1 MKGEKMKT
9 HVFLIGSK
17 GIPAQYGG
25 FETFVEKLTA
35 GKISKEIFYHVSCMD
50 NDEKHFEYNGAD
62 CFNVK
67 LPLPGPL
74 GRMLHVSRALSKI
87 ETWRKTNYKERVV
100 VYILGY
106 RIGPFLKFHAKKL
119 KKMNVKIYSNPDG
132 LEWKRDKWNAMEKAF
147 LKYCEKCLV
156 SYSDLLICDSQSIES
171 YIREKYKDKS
181 VKTTYIAYGAEVQ
194 KSTCSAEKLQAW
206 YDAFGL
212 KKKEYYLG
220 VGRFVPENNFE
231 TMLAEFIKSK
241 TKRDLVLITNVE
253 HNKFYDKLKKTT
265 GFDKDP
271 RIKFVGTVYD
281 QELLKKIREEAYG
294 YLHGHSVGGT
304 NPSLLEALGS
314 TDLNL
319 LFDVGFNKE
328 VGEDFSFYWNLNNG
342 SLSGLIDEVDNLG
355 DDKITEYGNKAKVKI
370 LNDFQWKSIC
380 EKYEEVLQNE
390 EI

>member
-1 MKGEKMKT
+1 MKT

-35 GKISKEIFYHVSCMD
+35 GKIDKDIYYHVSCMD
-50 NDEKHFEYNGAD
+50 NDERHFEYNGAD

-67 LPLPGPL
+67 TPLPGPI
-74 GRMLHVSRALSKI
+74 GRMLHVSRVLSQI
-87 ETWRKTNYKERVV
+87 ETWRKTNYEETVI

-106 RIGPFLKFHAKKL
+106 RVGPFLKLHAKKL

-132 LEWKRDKWNAMEKAF
+132 LEWKRDKWSSIEKEF

-156 SYSDLLICDSQSIES
+156 KCSDLLICDSQSLES
-171 YIREKYKDKS
+171 YIHEKYMDKS

-194 KSTCSAEKLQAW
+194 KSNCSDEKLQIW
-206 YDAFGL
+206 YNNFGL
-212 KKKEYYLG
+212 KKNEYYLV

-231 TMLAEFIKSK
+231 TIISEFIKSK

-253 HNKFYDKLKKTT
+253 HNKYYNKLKNKT
-265 GFDKDP
+265 GFGKDS

-281 QELLKKIREEAYG
+281 QELLKKIREEAYA

-319 LFDVGFNKE
+319 LYDVGFNKE
-328 VGEDFSFYWNLNNG
+328 VGGDFSFYWNHADG
-342 SLSGLIDEVDNLG
+342 SLADLIDIADKLS
-355 DDKITEYGNKAKVKI
+355 DDERAERGKKAKERI
-370 LNDFQWKSIC
+370 INDFHWKSIC
-380 EKYEEVLQNE
+380 EKYEKVWQNE
-390 EI
+390 AME

>member
-1 MKGEKMKT
+1 MRM

-35 GKISKEIFYHVSCMD
+35 GKIDKEIYYHVSCMD
-50 NDEKHFEYNGAD
+50 NDERHFEYNGAD

-67 LPLPGPL
+67 MPLPGPI
-74 GRMLHVSRALSKI
+74 GRMLHVSRVLSQI
-87 ETWRKTNYKERVV
+87 EIWLKANYEESAII
-100 VYILGY
+100 YILGY
-106 RIGPFLKFHAKKL
+106 RVGPFLKRHTKRL
-119 KKMNVKIYSNPDG
+119 KKRNVKIYSNPDG
-132 LEWKRDKWNAMEKAF
+132 LEWKRDKWNSIEKVF

-156 SYSDLLICDSQSIES
+156 SCSDLLICDSQSIES

-194 KSTCSAEKLQAW
+194 KSACSEEKLQLW
-206 YDAFGL
+206 YDRFGL
-212 KKKEYYLG
+212 KKNEYYLV

-231 TMLAEFIKSK
+231 RIISEFTKSE

-253 HNKFYDKLKKTT
+253 HNKFYDKLKKKT

-304 NPSLLEALGS
+304 NPSLLEALSS
-314 TDLNL
+314 TNLNL
-319 LFDVGFNKE
+319 LYDVGFNKE
-328 VGEDFSFYWNLNNG
+328 VGGDFSFYWDLEDD
-342 SLSGLIDEVDNLG
+342 SLAGLINIVDKLSNDE
-355 DDKITEYGNKAKVKI
+355 IAEHGNKAKMRI

-380 EKYEEVLQNE
+380 EKYEEVWRIE
-390 EI
+390 AME

>member
-1 MKGEKMKT
+1 MKT
-9 HVFLIGSK
+9 HIFLIGSK

-35 GKISKEIFYHVSCMD
+35 GKIDKDIYYHVSCMD
-50 NDEKHFEYNGAD
+50 NDERHFEYNGAD

-67 LPLPGPL
+67 TPLPGPI
-74 GRMLHVSRALSKI
+74 GRMLHVSRVLSQI
-87 ETWRKTNYKERVV
+87 ETWRKTNYEETAI

-106 RIGPFLKFHAKKL
+106 RVGPFLKRHAKKL
-119 KKMNVKIYSNPDG
+119 KRMNVKIYSNPDG
-132 LEWKRDKWNAMEKAF
+132 LEWKRDKWNSVEKAF

-156 SYSDLLICDSQSIES
+156 NCSDLLICDSQSIES
-171 YIREKYKDKS
+171 YILEKYMDKS

-194 KSTCSAEKLQAW
+194 KSNCSDEKLQLW
-206 YDAFGL
+206 YNDFGL
-212 KKKEYYLG
+212 KKNEYYLV

-231 TMLAEFIKSK
+231 TIISEFIKSK
-241 TKRDLVLITNVE
+241 TKRDLALITNVE
-253 HNKFYDKLKKTT
+253 HNKYYNKLKNKT

-281 QELLKKIREEAYG
+281 QELLKKIREEAYA

-319 LFDVGFNKE
+319 LYDVGFNKE
-328 VGEDFSFYWNLNNG
+328 VGGDSSFYWSRADG
-342 SLSGLIDEVDNLG
+342 SLADLIDIVDKLS
-355 DDKITEYGNKAKVKI
+355 DDERAERGKKAKERI
-370 LNDFQWKSIC
+370 INDFQWKSIC
-380 EKYEEVLQNE
+380 EKYEKVWQNE
-390 EI
+390 AME